1 MSIIK
6 SQSQQKNKSSE
17 KNIYDI
23 IYNIIYNIDNIR
35 KQVEQNHSMSNKI
48 FKN

>member
-23 IYNIIYNIDNIR
+23 IYNIDNIR

>member
-6 SQSQQKNKSSE
+6 IQSQQKNKSSE

-23 IYNIIYNIDNIR
+23 IYNIDNIR
-35 KQVEQNHSMSNKI
+35 KHVEQNHSMANKI